1 MRGLQIGRLFGTDIF
16 VAPSF
21 LLMMALLF
29 LLMEAE
35 HAPIVAGAEL
45 ALIFSILVHEFGHVF
60 AVRRFLGSGS
70 TVMLWAIGGLTLH
83 EPTSSRRKRIG
94 IALMGPAFGLVLGLA
109 FLGIYQFVPGAS
121 AAARGPVQFFV
132 FIMVWINLLWTAL
145 NLLPIYPLDGGQA
158 LLAGLEYK
166 LTPAR
171 ARRAVALVSVVTAA
185 GGLAA
190 SLAVGMPFMAFMAG
204 WLLIQNLS
212 SIRAPG
218 P

>member
-1 MRGLQIGRLFGTDIF
+1 
-16 VAPSF
+16 
-21 LLMMALLF
+21 
-29 LLMEAE
+29 
-35 HAPIVAGAEL
+35 
-45 ALIFSILVHEFGHVF
+45 
-60 AVRRFLGSGS
+60 
-70 TVMLWAIGGLTLH
+70 
-83 EPTSSRRKRIG
+83 
-94 IALMGPAFGLVLGLA
+94 
-109 FLGIYQFVPGAS
+109 
-121 AAARGPVQFFV
+121 
-132 FIMVWINLLWTAL
+132 MVWINLLWTAL

-171 ARRAVALVSVVTAA
+171 ARRAVAVVSVVTAA

-190 SLAVGMPFMAFMAG
+190 SLAVGMPFMALMAG

>member
-29 LLMEAE
+29 LLVGAE
-35 HAPIVAGAEL
+35 RVPIVAVAAL

-70 TVMLWAIGGLTLH
+70 TIMLWAIGGLTFH
-83 EPTSSRRKRIG
+83 ESTSSRHKRIG

-109 FLGIYQFVPGAS
+109 FLGIYQLVPGAS
-121 AAARGPVQFFV
+121 AEARGLQFFV

-171 ARRAVALVSVVTAA
+171 ARRAVAVVSVVTAA

-190 SLAVGMPFMAFMAG
+190 SLAVGMPFMALMAG

>member
-29 LLMEAE
+29 LLVGAE
-35 HAPIVAGAEL
+35 RVPIVAVAEL
-45 ALIFSILVHEFGHVF
+45 ALIVSILVHEFGHVF
-60 AVRRFLGSGS
+60 AVRRFLGSAS
-70 TVMLWAIGGLTLH
+70 TIMLWAIGGLTFH
-83 EPTSSRRKRIG
+83 ESTSSRHKRIG

-109 FLGIYQFVPGAS
+109 FLGICQLVPGAS
-121 AAARGPVQFFV
+121 AAATGPVQFFV

-171 ARRAVALVSVVTAA
+171 ARRAVAVVSVVTAA

-190 SLAVGMPFMAFMAG
+190 SLAVGMPFMALMAG